1 MVVISCYSTST
12 PDNDNDDTLFFDRK
26 VELASEGL
34 TSRYSACFYKIP
46 LRENA
51 LTLANY
57 IISMKSEINLSNSY
71 RIDIIDG
78 TELD

>member
-1 MVVISCYSTST
+1 MVVTNSSSSSSITATAADNNSNNDTSS
-12 PDNDNDDTLFFDRK
+12 LFFDRK

-34 TSRYSACFYKIP
+34 TSRYSTCFYKIP

-57 IISMKSEINLSNSY
+57 IISMKSEQ
-71 RIDIIDG
+71 DIYH
-78 TELD
+78 